1 MAKVFNSIGGAISTV
16 FSSIDRSVSSFNMC
30 LDVMELQAIELVN
43 ETVKEL
49 GGEEAVVEKIERSK
63 KIHDLLDSIKS

>member
-49 GGEEAVVEKIERSK
+49 GGKEAVAEKIKVSK
-63 KIHDLLDSIKS
+63 DIHNLLDSIKS